1 MNYGR
6 LLNSFA
12 QREQAIVER
21 LAHFKRVYNFPE
33 KKLFSELAFCILTP
47 QSRAK
52 SCDAAVRELENKK
65 FLFAGTWKQISK
77 ILKTKGVRFYNN
89 KARYIVEARNQF
101 FKSSENMRDSL
112 ELWKLKSQS
121 PIEFRNLVSKNI
133 KGLGL
138 KEAAHFLRN
147 IGHGEEVA
155 ILDRHILKN
164 LVKYKVISE
173 VPKSLTAKKYH
184 EIEQKMFKF
193 ARKIGI
199 HPAAL
204 DLLLWSEE
212 TGEVFK

>member
-1 MNYGR
+1 MNYAK
-6 LLNSFA
+6 LLDSFA
-12 QREQAIVER
+12 QRENSIKAR
-21 LAHFKRVYNFPE
+21 LNDFKRVYNFSE

-52 SCDAAVRELENKK
+52 SCDAAVRELEAQNL
-65 FLFAGTWKQISK
+65 LFNGNWKPISK
-77 ILKTKGVRFYNN
+77 ILKVKGVRFYNN
-89 KARYIVEARNQF
+89 KARYLVQARGQF
-101 FKSSENMRDSL
+101 FNSSANLRGSL
-112 ELWKLKSQS
+112 ENWRSHTEN
-121 PIEFRNLVSKNI
+121 PIAYRNLVSKNI

-164 LVKYKVISE
+164 LVKYKVIPE
-173 VPKSLTAKKYH
+173 VPKSLTAKRYH

-193 ARKIGI
+193 AKKVGI

-204 DLLLWSEE
+204 DLLFWSEE